1 VSVSTDAKYPTKVD
15 DKELLLK
22 TEGQELYSAEVP
34 LPLKMPVNTV

>member
-1 VSVSTDAKYPTKVD
+1 MSVSSKQYPTQVD

-22 TEGQELYSAEVP
+22 AEPQELYTVEAP